1 MENYGERVD
10 KGGDSICAQVW
21 RGGEGRVLL
30 KEKSQY
36 RCRGLMGCYMFM
48 QKSFEPFPHPSYV
61 SSPPPLK
68 NIVSSRRKRQ

>member
-36 RCRGLMGCYMFM
+36 RCRGLMGC
-48 QKSFEPFPHPSYV
+48 
-61 SSPPPLK
+61 
-68 NIVSSRRKRQ
+68 